1 MYNEIAKRRCLHMT
15 TEEKLKELILKRYHS
30 IREFTI
36 AIDIPYTTLDSIFR
50 RGIGNSSVVNVIKIC
65 KALGISAD
73 ALADGEIKPV
83 KIGTEI
89 LLNDRIEVEDIL
101 AGTKDKLIHQ
111 DDITLDGKPI
121 NKSEIES
128 ILNAIDVGVEIVK
141 KKR

>member
-1 MYNEIAKRRCLHMT
+1 MT

>member
-1 MYNEIAKRRCLHMT
+1 MT

-73 ALADGEIKPV
+73 ALVDGEIKPV